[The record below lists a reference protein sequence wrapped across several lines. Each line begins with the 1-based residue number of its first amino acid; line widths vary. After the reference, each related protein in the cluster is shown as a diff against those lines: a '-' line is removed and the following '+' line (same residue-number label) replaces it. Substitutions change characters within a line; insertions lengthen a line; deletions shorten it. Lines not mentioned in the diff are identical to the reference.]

1 VRLRFVVLPRPYADH
16 CIRSFTDVPP
26 NRSTTGAAQAREVHH
41 RLVFGTRTPIG
52 RLTSASAMPTTD
64 ESSLVLLEAL
74 LASAPVGIAFL
85 DGDLRIA
92 RINRAL
98 ANVLG
103 CPVEECLGR
112 TARELSPPGLWPVAE
127 FALRRVLE
135 TGEPIHDYEF
145 SGPHAHRDDR
155 RYWIASVFPVRI
167 NGERVNGVG
176 AVVRDITARVHA
188 AERERAL
195 AKRRERSYVLADA
208 LVAATT
214 SRDVIAAVV
223 EHGAAAMDA
232 AGCVV
237 ALRSHDGRSIELLGT
252 DGMPPDVEADWQQF
266 SIDAP
271 TPLSYVARTGAPLF
285 LESSADWAHL
295 FPELSGLAA
304 SVGHNANAVV
314 PLVIG
319 GESTGALG
327 IAFEQERHFAD
338 DERTFAMTL
347 GRQCALALERAR
359 LLESERAARSEA
371 DAANQVKT
379 QFLATMSHE
388 LRTPLNAI
396 GGYAELL
403 ELGIHGP
410 VTDAQRDVLSRIQR
424 SQHHLLSLI
433 NNVLNLV
440 KLDTHHVSYDL
451 STVSLGAVLEFV
463 AEATGPQVR
472 AKHLRYDTSGCSRE
486 LAVRADPEK
495 LRQILLNLL
504 SNAIKFTDDGGAI
517 AIACS
522 ADRGT
527 VRIHVRDSGIGIAAD
542 QQDKIFEPFVQVD
555 RRLNRP
561 MEGTGLGL
569 AISRELARGMGGEL
583 TVESRPGEGTTFTL
597 SLPRAVP

>member
-1 VRLRFVVLPRPYADH
+1 M
-16 CIRSFTDVPP
+16 
-26 NRSTTGAAQAREVHH
+26 
-41 RLVFGTRTPIG
+41 TP
-52 RLTSASAMPTTD
+52 SMPTSD
-64 ESSLVLLEAL
+64 ESPLVLLEAL

-92 RINRAL
+92 RINKAL

-103 CPVEECLGR
+103 CTVAECLGR

-135 TGEPIHDYEF
+135 TGESIHDYEF
-145 SGPHAHRDDR
+145 SGPHAQREDR
-155 RYWIASVFPVRI
+155 RHWVASVFPVRV
-167 NGERVNGVG
+167 NGQRVNGVG
-176 AVVRDITARVHA
+176 TVVRDITARVLA
-188 AERERAL
+188 ADRDRTQ
-195 AKRRERSYVLADA
+195 AKRRERSYALADA

-214 SRDVIAAVV
+214 SREVIAAVV

-237 ALRSHDGRSIELLGT
+237 ALRTRGGRSIELLGT
-252 DGMPPDVEADWQQF
+252 DGMPRDVEAEWQRY

-271 TPLSYVARTGAPLF
+271 TPLSYVARTGTALF
-285 LESSADWAHL
+285 LESAEEWQHH
-295 FPELSGLAA
+295 FPELQGLAD
-304 SVGHNANAVV
+304 SVGHQANAVV

-319 GESTGALG
+319 GESIGALG
-327 IAFEQERHFAD
+327 MAFQQERHFSD
-338 DERTFAMTL
+338 DERSFAMTL
-347 GRQCALALERAR
+347 GRQCSLALERAR
-359 LLESERAARSEA
+359 LFESERAARSEA

-440 KLDTHHVSYDL
+440 KLDTHHVRYDL
-451 STVSLGAVLEFV
+451 SPVSLATILEFV
-463 AEATGPQVR
+463 AEATGPQIR
-472 AKHLRYDTSGCSRE
+472 AKQLRYDTSGCPRE
-486 LAVRADPEK
+486 LAVYADPEK

-504 SNAIKFTDDGGAI
+504 SNAIKFTDDRGAI

-522 ADRGT
+522 ADRST
-527 VRIHVRDSGIGIAAD
+527 VRIHVKDAGIGIAAD
-542 QQDKIFEPFVQVD
+542 QQEKIFEPFVQVD

-583 TVESRPGEGTTFTL
+583 TVESRLGEGATFTL
-597 SLPRAVP
+597 SLPRASD

>member
-1 VRLRFVVLPRPYADH
+1 
-16 CIRSFTDVPP
+16 
-26 NRSTTGAAQAREVHH
+26 
-41 RLVFGTRTPIG
+41 
-52 RLTSASAMPTTD
+52 MPTTD
-64 ESSLVLLEAL
+64 GSSPVLLEAL

-98 ANVLG
+98 ATVLG
-103 CPVEECLGR
+103 CTVDECLGR

-145 SGPHAHRDDR
+145 SGQHAR
-155 RYWIASVFPVRI
+155 REERRHWIASIFPVRV

-176 AVVRDITARVHA
+176 AVVRDITARVHG
-188 AERERAL
+188 AERDRTQ
-195 AKRRERSYVLADA
+195 AKRREQSYVLADA

-214 SRDVIAAVV
+214 SREVIAAVV

-237 ALRSHDGRSIELLGT
+237 ALRTGDGRSIELLGT
-252 DGMPPDVEADWQQF
+252 DGMPPDVETQWKRY

-271 TPLSYVARTGAPLF
+271 TPLSYVARTGTALF
-285 LESSADWAHL
+285 LESAEDWASH
-295 FPELSGLAA
+295 FPDLSRLAN
-304 SVGHNANAVV
+304 SVGHNANAIV
-314 PLVIG
+314 PLVIA
-319 GESTGALG
+319 GESIGALG
-327 IAFEQERHFAD
+327 IAFEQEHRFPD
-338 DERTFAMTL
+338 DERSFAMTL

-359 LLESERAARSEA
+359 LLESEREARSEA

-410 VTDAQRDVLSRIQR
+410 VTDAQREVLNRIQR

-440 KLDTHHVSYDL
+440 KLDTHHVRFDL
-451 STVSLGAVLEFV
+451 TTLPLSLVLEFV

-495 LRQILLNLL
+495 LRQVLLNLL
-504 SNAIKFTDDGGAI
+504 SNAIKFTDEGGAI
-517 AIACS
+517 AIACD
-522 ADRGT
+522 ADRDT
-527 VRIHVRDSGIGIAAD
+527 VRIHVRDTGIGIAAD
-542 QQDKIFEPFVQVD
+542 QQEKIFEPFVQVD

-583 TVESRPGEGTTFTL
+583 AVESRLGEGSTFTL
-597 SLPRAVP
+597 SLPRAAA

>member
-1 VRLRFVVLPRPYADH
+1 M
-16 CIRSFTDVPP
+16 S
-26 NRSTTGAAQAREVHH
+26 
-41 RLVFGTRTPIG
+41 
-52 RLTSASAMPTTD
+52 MTD
-64 ESSLVLLEAL
+64 EGSLVLLEAL

-103 CPVEECLGR
+103 CNVEDCLGR

-135 TGEPIHDYEF
+135 TGESIHDYEF

-155 RYWIASVFPVRI
+155 RYWVASVFPVRV
-167 NGERVNGVG
+167 NGARVNGVG

-188 AERERAL
+188 AERDRAET
-195 AKRRERSYVLADA
+195 KRREQSYVLADA

-214 SRDVIAAVV
+214 SREVIAAVV
-223 EHGAAAMDA
+223 EHGAAALDA
-232 AGCVV
+232 SGCVV
-237 ALRSHDGRSIELLGT
+237 ALRSHDGRTIELLGA
-252 DGMPPDVEADWQQF
+252 DGMPPDVEAEWKRF

-271 TPLSYVARTGAPLF
+271 TPLSYVARTGIALY
-285 LESSADWAHL
+285 LESAGDWMEH
-295 FPELSGLAA
+295 FPELSRLAD
-304 SVGHNANAVV
+304 SVGHRANAVV

-319 GESTGALG
+319 GASMGALG
-327 IAFEQERHFAD
+327 IAFEQERHFSEE
-338 DERTFAMTL
+338 ERSFAMTL
-347 GRQCALALERAR
+347 GRQCSLALERAR

-410 VTDAQRDVLSRIQR
+410 VTEAQRDVLNRIQR

-451 STVSLGAVLEFV
+451 STVSLSTVLEFV
-463 AEATGPQVR
+463 AEATGPQLR
-472 AKHLRYDTSGCSRE
+472 AKHLRYDTSACSRE

-495 LRQILLNLL
+495 LRQVLLNLL
-504 SNAIKFTDDGGAI
+504 SNAIKFTDEGGSI
-517 AIACS
+517 AIACG
-522 ADRGT
+522 ADRNT
-527 VRIHVRDSGIGIAAD
+527 VRIHVKDTGIGIAAE
-542 QQDKIFEPFVQVD
+542 QQEKIFEPFVQVD

-583 TVESRPGEGTTFTL
+583 TVESRTGEGTTFTL
-597 SLPRAVP
+597 SLPRVVL